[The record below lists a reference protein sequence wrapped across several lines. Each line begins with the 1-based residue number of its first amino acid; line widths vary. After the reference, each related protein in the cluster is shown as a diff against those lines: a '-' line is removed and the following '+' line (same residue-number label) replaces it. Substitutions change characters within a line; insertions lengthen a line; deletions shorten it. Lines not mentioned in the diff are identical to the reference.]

1 MGKSAQLLLV
11 GDKASRQCMWEAVR
25 DNRSGFTSRQIAK
38 QSRQAG
44 VSVDSYIRAL
54 NKAALIELVD
64 DAGKFVDHRWRL
76 IRDEGAEYPRVA
88 SNGKRSR
95 RGLGLENLWRT
106 LRIMGE
112 MTAADAAEMAS
123 TGDVKVTQTYAL
135 NYFEVLVRA
144 GYLVASEYDSQRA
157 QTYRL
162 APGRGAGPRYPIVQ
176 RTEAVQVFDPNL
188 NKVVYSNVA
197 SGGVSDASAPDNDM
211 QQENIRLRTLLAEF
225 IEVVPNLP
233 STSLLQRAQLEL
245 AE

>member
-1 MGKSAQLLLV
+1 MVKPTQLRLIGGKEP
-11 GDKASRQCMWEAVR
+11 RQYMWEAVR
-25 DNRSGFTSRQIAK
+25 DNRSGFTARQIAT

-44 VSVDSYIRAL
+44 MSVENYIRAL
-54 NKAALIELVD
+54 SRASLIELVD
-64 DAGKFVDHRWRL
+64 EGSKFVDHRWRL

-112 MTAADAAEMAS
+112 VTAADAAEMAS
-123 TGDVKVTQTYAL
+123 NGGVVVSQAYAA

-144 GYLVASEYDSQRA
+144 GYLVASEHNYQRA
-157 QTYRL
+157 QTYKL
-162 APGRGAGPRYPIVQ
+162 APGKRPGPRHPVVQ
-176 RTEAVQVFDPNL
+176 RSEAVQVFDPNL
-188 NKVVYSNVA
+188 NMVVYSTVA

-211 QQENIRLRTLLAEF
+211 QQENLRLRKLLTEF
-225 IEVVPNLP
+225 LDAGLSGVT
-233 STSLLQRAQLEL
+233 TSLLQRAQLEM